1 MNDIPRCDD
10 PNLIGRSRTVDTMQA
25 AQTPPV
31 GPEPDVPD
39 DPDREGDLPD
49 VNPGSN
55 PANPGDTPGVTDPG
69 KPATVVA

>member
-1 MNDIPRCDD
+1 MNTSNRCDE
-10 PNLIGRSRTVDTMQA
+10 PHHVVRSTALTAMPL
-25 AQTPPV
+25 AQTPPG

-39 DPDREGDLPD
+39 DPDREGDLPN